1 MGIEIL
7 VGVDVG
13 TTSVKAVACSLA
25 GEVLALASH
34 PTPWRRDG
42 ALADIDPRELADVT
56 ISVCAE
62 VATDERL
69 GSPGSASVR
78 GIGVTGI
85 AETGVLLDSAGN
97 PCAPA
102 LAWFDPRGDVQ
113 SLRDR
118 IDRTE
123 FQRATGVRLNS
134 KPSIAKIMWLQRNV
148 PGADRAV
155 RHLCVGEWIVA
166 RLGGDEVSESSLASR
181 TGLFDVYE
189 RTTWNVATEI
199 VGPLM
204 PDRHVW
210 AGESVGLATG
220 EIPSVLRGAALT
232 VAGHDHQTASLIA
245 GACRDGALFDS
256 MGTAEALIR
265 TVARTLTRDDM
276 QHLTDLDI
284 SVGWGVLPGHQ
295 ILLAGRLTGLS
306 LERVSSLLGAADRA
320 SRLELGVQALHAVR
334 GTQSPRIE
342 QLDNESLTITGVT
355 DGVTPALMWRVAV
368 EDLTRIVDE
377 PLAQMDAAVGP
388 RRSSVVAGGWIH
400 NPMVAAAKRTQ
411 LGNYDVSA
419 LDEPGALGAAF
430 LGGVAAGLLSRPE
443 ADGIARW
450 RDSPAHQRGAVCR

>member
-1 MGIEIL
+1 MSTEVL

-13 TTSVKAVACSLA
+13 TTSVKAVACSLS
-25 GEVLALASH
+25 GEVLASASR

-42 ALADIDPRELADVT
+42 PHADIDPRELADVT
-56 ISVCAE
+56 IAVCTD
-62 VATDERL
+62 VASDERL
-69 GSPGSASVR
+69 GSPGSAVVR

-113 SLRDR
+113 ALRDR

-155 RHLCVGEWIVA
+155 RHLCIGEWIVA
-166 RLGGDEVSESSLASR
+166 TLGGDEVTESSLASR
-181 TGLFDVYE
+181 TGLFDVHE
-189 RTTWNVATEI
+189 RATWNIATEI

-210 AGESVGLATG
+210 AGEQVGVAAG
-220 EIPSVLRGAALT
+220 DIPSVLRGAALT

-265 TVARTLTRDDM
+265 TVARTLTRDEM
-276 QHLTDLDI
+276 QRLTDLDI

-306 LERVSSLLGAADRA
+306 LERVSSLLGASDRT
-320 SRLELGVQALHAVR
+320 SRQTLGEQALQTIR
-334 GTQSPRIE
+334 GTQAPRIE
-342 QLDNESLTITGVT
+342 QIDNESLTITGVT
-355 DGVTPALMWRVAV
+355 DGVTPGLMWRVAV

-377 PLAQMDAAVGP
+377 PLAQMDEAVGP
-388 RRSSVVAGGWIH
+388 RGSSVVAGGWIR
-400 NPMVAAAKRTQ
+400 NAMVAEAKRKQ
-411 LGNYDVSA
+411 LGNYLVSE

-430 LGGVAAGLLSRPE
+430 LGGVAAGLLSRPQ
-443 ADGIARW
+443 ADGV
-450 RDSPAHQRGAVCR
+450 AHWLH

>member
-1 MGIEIL
+1 MSTEVL

-13 TTSVKAVACSLA
+13 TTSVKAIACSLSGA
-25 GEVLALASH
+25 VLASASM

-42 ALADIDPRELADVT
+42 PHADIDPRELADVT
-56 ISVCAE
+56 IAVCAD
-62 VATDERL
+62 VASDERL
-69 GSPGSASVR
+69 GSPGSAVVR

-113 SLRDR
+113 ALRDR

-155 RHLCVGEWIVA
+155 RHLCIGEWIVA
-166 RLGGDEVSESSLASR
+166 TLGGDEVTESSLASR
-181 TGLFDVYE
+181 TGLFDVHE
-189 RTTWNVATEI
+189 RATWNIATEI

-210 AGESVGLATG
+210 AGEQVGVAAG
-220 EIPSVLRGAALT
+220 DIPSVLRGAALT

-265 TVARTLTRDDM
+265 TVARTLTRDEM

-306 LERVSSLLGAADRA
+306 LERVSSLLGASDRA
-320 SRLELGVQALHAVR
+320 SRLTLGEQALQTER
-334 GTQSPRIE
+334 GTQAPRIE
-342 QLDNESLTITGVT
+342 QIDNESLTITGVT
-355 DGVTPALMWRVAV
+355 DGVTPGLMWRVAV

-377 PLAQMDAAVGP
+377 PLAQMDEAVGP
-388 RRSSVVAGGWIH
+388 RGSSVVAGGWIR
-400 NPMVAAAKRTQ
+400 NAMVAEAKRKQ
-411 LGNYDVSA
+411 LGNYLVSE

-430 LGGVAAGLLSRPE
+430 LGGVAAGLLSRPQ
-443 ADGIARW
+443 ADGV
-450 RDSPAHQRGAVCR
+450 AHWLH